1 MSRSSLVAI
10 LVGLSAVLACAS
22 SPPSAADAPP
32 DWVALADVGTPRIVT
47 IDPDGDERVTRIW
60 LAVVDGQGFIRTG
73 QTRWFRNI
81 ERDPDVML
89 RAGGSAHPLRAV
101 LERDTDVRERVTQA
115 FRTKYGFS
123 DRLIGWFASRED
135 ANILRLVSRDTE
147 SRPEPR

>member
-1 MSRSSLVAI
+1 MRRSRGAGITALLALAVA
-10 LVGLSAVLACAS
+10 ACAS
-22 SPPSAADAPP
+22 SPPPPADAPP
-32 DWVALADVGTPRIVT
+32 DWAALASVGTPRIVT

-101 LERDTDVRERVTQA
+101 LERDTDVRSA
-115 FRTKYGFS
+115 
-123 DRLIGWFASRED
+123 
-135 ANILRLVSRDTE
+135 
-147 SRPEPR
+147 